1 MVPLFL
7 LHLSLLE
14 GSVDWPGDDL
24 PPGKQSKKTLFRE
37 GGGTLSWGSICKETY
52 IYLEAARGC
61 LWSDLEKIPPWPRAP
76 RVKGMNKRINQ
87 VLNQFLFPVQTETQ
101 FGMFGRNREIKI

>member
-37 GGGTLSWGSICKETY
+37 GGGNSELGINLQGDLHLLRSSKRLPVVGSGENSTMAQSTSGQGNEQEDKP
-52 IYLEAARGC
+52 GP
-61 LWSDLEKIPPWPRAP
+61 KP
-76 RVKGMNKRINQ
+76 
-87 VLNQFLFPVQTETQ
+87 VLVPCTD
-101 FGMFGRNREIKI
+101 